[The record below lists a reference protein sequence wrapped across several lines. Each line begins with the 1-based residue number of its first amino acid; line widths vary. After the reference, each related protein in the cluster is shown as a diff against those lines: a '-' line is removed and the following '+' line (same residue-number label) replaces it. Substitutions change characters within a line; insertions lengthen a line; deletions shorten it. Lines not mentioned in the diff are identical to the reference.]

1 MMMKR
6 LLITALV
13 TVIGVGT
20 AIGFTSTAE
29 AGTRSPHIDQREA
42 RQQGRIN
49 QGIRSGVLTPR
60 ETYRLQRQQ
69 ANIRAQEARFK
80 SDGRFSKHERRVVR
94 GRLNRSS
101 QSIYRL
107 KHNGRH
113 H

>member
-1 MMMKR
+1 MIKR
-6 LLITALV
+6 LLIASLLTVVTAGATLSF
-13 TVIGVGT
+13 T
-20 AIGFTSTAE
+20 AAAE
-29 AGTRSPHIDQREA
+29 AGTKSPGIDRREA

-49 QGIRSGVLTPR
+49 QGIRSGALTPR

-69 ANIRAQEARFK
+69 ANIRAKEARFK
-80 SDGRFSKHERRVVR
+80 SDGNFSQRERHAVKNH
-94 GRLNRSS
+94 LNRSS

>member
-1 MMMKR
+1 MMKR

-13 TVIGVGT
+13 TVIGAGT
-20 AIGFTSTAE
+20 ALSFTAAAE
-29 AGTRSPHIDQREA
+29 AGTRSPHINQREA

-49 QGIRSGVLTPR
+49 KGIRSGALTPR

-80 SDGRFSKHERRVVR
+80 SDGNFSKRERHAVKNH
-94 GRLNRSS
+94 LNRSS